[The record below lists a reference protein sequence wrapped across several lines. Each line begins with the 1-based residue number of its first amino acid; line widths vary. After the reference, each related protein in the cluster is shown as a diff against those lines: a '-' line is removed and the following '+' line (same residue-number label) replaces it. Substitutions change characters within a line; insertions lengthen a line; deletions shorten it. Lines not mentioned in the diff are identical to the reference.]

1 MATRNPIKAAL
12 AAGQSLQGVWSMS
25 GSPTVV
31 EALGHVGADYVVL
44 DLEHSPTS
52 IHGMLP
58 LLRSCKAAGVP
69 AAVRMP
75 DHNMT
80 SIKHALDL
88 GATTVMFPFVQE
100 AREAEAVVAA
110 SHYPPRGKRGYAL
123 MTRASNYL
131 ADDEYL
137 ARIADDLLLIMQI
150 ETVHAVANVETIAR
164 VPGVGAIFVG
174 PGDLSASMGHIGQSG
189 HADVRALMA
198 DCAKRVNVLG
208 LACGTVMGDAEQA
221 AWAFSVGYRFVAIG
235 TDMALLCGS
244 ARKAQKEVRNRR
256 RA

>member
-1 MATRNPIKAAL
+1 METRNRFKAAL
-12 AAGQSLQGVWSMS
+12 DSGESLQGVWSMS

-31 EALGHVGADYVVL
+31 EALGHIGADYVVL

-58 LLRSCKAAGVP
+58 LLQACKSAGVP
-69 AAVRMP
+69 ATVRMS
-75 DHNMT
+75 DHSIT

-88 GATTVMFPFVQE
+88 GATSVMFPMVQE
-100 AREAEAVVAA
+100 AADAA
-110 SHYPPRGKRGYAL
+110 ALVSACHYPPRGKRGYAL

-131 ADDEYL
+131 ADGEYL
-137 ARIADDLLLIMQI
+137 ARIADDLLLIMQV
-150 ETVHAVANVETIAR
+150 ETAHAVANVEAIAR

-174 PGDLSASMGHIGQSG
+174 PGDLSASMGHLGQSG
-189 HADVRALMA
+189 QADVKALMV
-198 DCAKRVNVLG
+198 DCAQRVNALG

-244 ARKAQKEVRNRR
+244 ARKAQKEVRERR
-256 RA
+256 QS